1 MKGEVYLE
9 FGVEGRE
16 VLRKTFLSEKK
27 KKKRAIKNNSLL
39 VPSLSLLA
47 EMLVYINLN
56 LGAVSTIL

>member
-16 VLRKTFLSEKK
+16 VLRKTFLSEK

-56 LGAVSTIL
+56 LGAVATIL